1 MRGIQRE
8 ALTLAL
14 AASLAIM
21 LAAPAAAHGPAAHGA
36 ARGAQAKVDPGEV
49 AALGYA
55 HAEQH
60 AQQRARARI
69 ERARWDRLSPR
80 QRAGRIA
87 AARRQTAT
95 LNRALAQRTRDDV
108 GYWEPSL
115 VALPEYAIHA
125 AALPTGKILIFGRE
139 PLVDGTRSNR
149 GSAIVFDPA
158 TGLSRHLPPPP
169 IPDNP
174 DGHGD
179 DQPAAIFCSGQ
190 ALLSDGRVLL
200 AGGNL
205 SEPAPGEGKPQYAGL
220 DYTFIFDPWTETWEL
235 GPRMSHGRWYPTLT
249 KLSSG
254 DVLIASGLDE
264 NGQGDVN
271 PGLEIYHPGAS
282 AATPLEPVDAG
293 ERGPAIGTGIQF
305 SLYPGLFLLPN
316 GNVALAGPGQQD
328 SALLD
333 TAALGDPGT
342 GRGGAWTQIPE
353 TAPSQQH
360 YGGSPVLEPQMNA
373 FSGSW
378 NILVTGGADSN
389 GGVGFFPA
397 RRTVDRLTAGPGAPV
412 WTHDAQDDQQQ
423 ARFYPNDVLLPDGGI
438 AAIGGGLAGNY
449 TGTALDGNYYVGNPP
464 PPQLKQVELR
474 RPGERTWRL
483 GAAQQEYRTYHS
495 TAALLADGRVMSAGD
510 DGHEGPLDAP
520 IPPDVR
526 RDSAEFYWPPY
537 LFDGDECALRPVI
550 RGVGAAGAPANPA
563 APWATLTYGE
573 RFGIFSEHAQ
583 PGMQAVL
590 VAPAEVT
597 HGVDM
602 NQRLVPLQIAS
613 TIAAGGLNALAPAHA
628 AIAPPGYYML
638 FVVDAA
644 GTPSVARWVR
654 LLAPGDAAAA
664 RGGATPATVTAPWP
678 NPKGRTCTQ
687 TDGTVRSEPDP
698 VAPVSTPPA
707 AGSIAKPGVRRSAK
721 LVLDRATIVRARRE
735 LDVVARISALATGR
749 VRFDLLA
756 GGRHSRFTAPIDRTH
771 RRVHL
776 RRRITARQAR
786 LGTGILTISYA
797 GDSHTRPLSI
807 RVRAARRPARLAP
820 VRPSYRG
827 GVLRASGRI
836 ATRAHGV
843 VRVQLQFDR
852 DGRTQTA
859 QFTARIAKGRWR
871 LSARPPA
878 AVRSAIAG
886 RSATLDANVLFTGQ
900 QKPRIRG
907 ELRSYQVLGDP

>member
-1 MRGIQRE
+1 VRSGQRE

-14 AASLAIM
+14 AAALAIM
-21 LAAPAAAHGPAAHGA
+21 LASPAAAHEPAVHTHKGGA
-36 ARGAQAKVDPGEV
+36 PQARVDPGEV

-60 AQQRARARI
+60 AQERARARI
-69 ERARWDRLSPR
+69 ERARWNRLTPR
-80 QRAGRIA
+80 QRTLRIA

-149 GSAIVFDPA
+149 GAAVVFDPA

-169 IPDNP
+169 IPENP
-174 DGHGD
+174 DGEGGEM
-179 DQPAAIFCSGQ
+179 PAAIFCSGQ

-205 SEPAPGEGKPQYAGL
+205 SEPAPDQGRPQYAGL
-220 DYTFIFDPWTETWEL
+220 DYTFIFDPWKETWEL

-264 NGQGDVN
+264 DGQGTVN

-282 AATPLEPVDAG
+282 AATPLAPVAAG
-293 ERGPAIGTGIQF
+293 ERGTAIGTGIQL

-316 GNVALAGPGQQD
+316 ANVALAGPGKQD
-328 SALLD
+328 SAVLD
-333 TAALGDPGT
+333 TTALGDPGT

-353 TAPSQQH
+353 TEPSEQH

-389 GGVGFFPA
+389 GGIGFFPA
-397 RRTVDRLTAGPGAPV
+397 RTTVDRLTAGPGPPV
-412 WTHDAQDDQQQ
+412 WTHDPQDDQQQ

-449 TGTALDGNYYVGNPP
+449 TGSATDGNYYVGNPP

-550 RGVGAAGAPANPA
+550 RGVGAASAPADA
-563 APWATLTYGE
+563 GVEWATLTYGE
-573 RFGIFSEHAQ
+573 PFGIFSEHAQ

-602 NQRLVPLQIAS
+602 NQRVVPLQVAS
-613 TIAAGGLNALAPAHA
+613 TVAAGGLNVLAPAHA

-664 RGGATPATVTAPWP
+664 RGAAPATVTGPRP
-678 NPKGRTCTQ
+678 NAKGRSCTQ
-687 TDGTVRSEPDP
+687 TDGTLRSEPDP
-698 VAPVSTPPA
+698 VAPAPPPA
-707 AGSIAKPGVRRSAK
+707 EGPSATPAVKRSAK
-721 LVLDRATIVRARRE
+721 LDLVRATVVRARHE
-735 LDVVARISALATGR
+735 LDVLARISALATGR

-756 GGRHSRFTAPIDRTH
+756 AGRHTRLTAPIDRAH

-776 RRRITARQAR
+776 HGRIPAKQAR

-807 RVRAARRPARLAP
+807 RVRAARHPARLAP
-820 VRPSYRG
+820 ARPSYARG
-827 GVLRASGRI
+827 LLKASGRI
-836 ATRAHGV
+836 SPRAHGV
-843 VRVQLQFDR
+843 VRVQLQFDH

-859 QFTARIAKGRWR
+859 QFSAAIAKGRWK
-871 LSARPPA
+871 LSVRPPA
-878 AVRSAIAG
+878 AVRAAIAG
-886 RSATLDANVLFTGQ
+886 RSGTLDANVLFTGE
-900 QKPRIRG
+900 QKQRMRG

>member
-1 MRGIQRE
+1 MRRGH
-8 ALTLAL
+8 AGG
-14 AASLAIM
+14 
-21 LAAPAAAHGPAAHGA
+21 AHAGA
-36 ARGAQAKVDPGEV
+36 GSVAGDRARRAGRGARAGSPRSRACAPQAKVDPGEV

-60 AQQRARARI
+60 AQERARARI

-95 LNRALAQRTRDDV
+95 LNRALVQRTRDDV

-174 DGHGD
+174 DGEGGEM
-179 DQPAAIFCSGQ
+179 PAAIFCSGQ

-205 SEPAPGEGKPQYAGL
+205 SEPAPDEGKPQYAGL
-220 DYTFIFDPWTETWEL
+220 DYTFIFDPWTETWEV

-254 DVLIASGLDE
+254 DVLIASGLEED
-264 NGQGDVN
+264 GQGTVN

-293 ERGPAIGTGIQF
+293 ERGPAIGTGIQL

-316 GNVALAGPGQQD
+316 GNVALAGPGKQD

-333 TAALGDPGT
+333 TAALADPGT

-353 TAPSQQH
+353 TEPSQQH

-397 RRTVDRLTAGPGAPV
+397 RSTVDRLTAGPGPPV

-449 TGTALDGNYYVGNPP
+449 TGSALDGNYYVGNPP

-550 RGVGAAGAPANPA
+550 RGVGATGAPANRGRAMGDADLRRAVRDLQRARPA
-563 APWATLTYGE
+563 RHAGRARRTGGGDPRRRHEPAPRAAADRVDRRRRRPQRAGAGACGDRPAGLL
-573 RFGIFSEHAQ
+573 HALRRRRRRD
-583 PGMQAVL
+583 AVRGAL
-590 VAPAEVT
+590 GAPAGAGRCRRRPRRRDARDRDRSVAEPEGT
-597 HGVDM
+597 QLHADRRDRA
-602 NQRLVPLQIAS
+602 QRARSGGPG
-613 TIAAGGLNALAPAHA
+613 TAAGG
-628 AIAPPGYYML
+628 G
-638 FVVDAA
+638 
-644 GTPSVARWVR
+644 
-654 LLAPGDAAAA
+654 
-664 RGGATPATVTAPWP
+664 
-678 NPKGRTCTQ
+678 
-687 TDGTVRSEPDP
+687 
-698 VAPVSTPPA
+698 
-707 AGSIAKPGVRRSAK
+707 
-721 LVLDRATIVRARRE
+721 LD
-735 LDVVARISALATGR
+735 
-749 VRFDLLA
+749 
-756 GGRHSRFTAPIDRTH
+756 
-771 RRVHL
+771 L
-776 RRRITARQAR
+776 RRR
-786 LGTGILTISYA
+786 G
-797 GDSHTRPLSI
+797 
-807 RVRAARRPARLAP
+807 
-820 VRPSYRG
+820 
-827 GVLRASGRI
+827 
-836 ATRAHGV
+836 
-843 VRVQLQFDR
+843 
-852 DGRTQTA
+852 
-859 QFTARIAKGRWR
+859 
-871 LSARPPA
+871 
-878 AVRSAIAG
+878 
-886 RSATLDANVLFTGQ
+886 
-900 QKPRIRG
+900 
-907 ELRSYQVLGDP
+907 